1 MSLRIP
7 GPLLRSLQLRA
18 FFRLRAFVS
27 PAGAV
32 RAREGWRQRDD
43 AERMRVH
50 CCCRCVCGW
59 DAADNNIG
67 GQVVYNRVV
76 DALYRGLSA
85 RIAAARCRLALAK
98 GLSSRLCEH
107 SLLEDC
113 PIECISNCGSFCSA
127 KLVLRFSMAQPF
139 EANEDTKKD

>member
-18 FFRLRAFVS
+18 FSRLRAFVS

-43 AERMRVH
+43 AERMRVY

-59 DAADNNIG
+59 DAAGNGIVA
-67 GQVVYNRVV
+67 VVYNRVA

-85 RIAAARCRLALAK
+85 RITAARCRLALAK
-98 GLSSRLCEH
+98 GLSSRLCEQ
-107 SLLEDC
+107 SVLEDC

-127 KLVLRFSMAQPF
+127 KLVLRFSMAQPI